1 MVANFYVDG
10 IEDLMNS
17 FENIALMPDK
27 VIDDVL
33 NAQADVVVE
42 KKKHTAKTMLKG
54 PYSRGMIANSI
65 KKGKVKR
72 GRSSASITIDFV
84 GMANDK
90 YHRVGTTKRKR
101 RGKRTR
107 EDDMRIASIAFINE
121 YGKTNQ
127 PARPFIRTAIE
138 LSEKEALKA
147 SEKILDDFY
156 KKNNL

>member
-1 MVANFYVDG
+1 MVANFYVEG
-10 IEDLMNS
+10 LEDLMNS

-33 NAQADVVVE
+33 NAQADVLVE
-42 KKKHTAKTMLKG
+42 KKKHTARTMLKG
-54 PYSRGMIANSI
+54 PYSKGMIANSV
-65 KKGKVKR
+65 KKGKIRR
-72 GRSSASITIDFV
+72 GGNWASISVDFV
-84 GMANDK
+84 GK
-90 YHRVGTTKRKR
+90 
-101 RGKRTR
+101 RGKSTIS
-107 EDDMRIASIAFINE
+107 EIAFINE
-121 YGKTNQ
+121 HGKTNQ